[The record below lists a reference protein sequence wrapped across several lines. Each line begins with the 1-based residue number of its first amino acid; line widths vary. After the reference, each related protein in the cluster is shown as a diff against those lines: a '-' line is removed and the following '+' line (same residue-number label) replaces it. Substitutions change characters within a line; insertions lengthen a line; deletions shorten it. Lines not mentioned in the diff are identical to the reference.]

1 MGYWELENVHASCAE
16 IRQVCIRISYI
27 ISNDIFAD
35 NEICARFTVV
45 YGNLKS
51 TNFFFLEGR
60 GGRRGNFSNF
70 LNIILVPPV
79 RILSFRNNCNQ
90 SQSLHVN

>member
-35 NEICARFTVV
+35 NRDLREI
-45 YGNLKS
+45 YGGGNLKS

-60 GGRRGNFSNF
+60 GGGGGGGIF
-70 LNIILVPPV
+70 LI
-79 RILSFRNNCNQ
+79 F
-90 SQSLHVN
+90 

>member
-1 MGYWELENVHASCAE
+1 MLIVIDIPVVRIREQIGEDYISPVEEYWRAASRDMGYWELENVHASCAE

-45 YGNLKS
+45 
-51 TNFFFLEGR
+51 E
-60 GGRRGNFSNF
+60 
-70 LNIILVPPV
+70 I
-79 RILSFRNNCNQ
+79 
-90 SQSLHVN
+90 